1 MEIAK
6 RRIGKARTL
15 ASALALAAAACAML
29 SGCNPS
35 PEEEAAQIERDILST
50 PGQEQLW
57 RTIQTEYPQDFA
69 ALIAQLQA
77 LDSGERRDEDRIKA
91 VGTGWLIAFLD
102 RIAPTTVMAPPAQLL
117 AWSATERD
125 LFAVLQRGA
134 VAECAAMTMGEAIT
148 VDQSNAAA
156 TAAIGRR
163 NLAFVRAAA
172 AGRRDPQEY
181 AQPAEADWL
190 RLDAAI
196 AATGIEPRL
205 QNTLGSPEAMM
216 ALSPS
221 EQCEV
226 GVALYK
232 GIADLP
238 DEVEPVMAA
247 YLLAAG

>member
-1 MEIAK
+1 MKHRNGWLSKLRALV
-6 RRIGKARTL
+6 L
-15 ASALALAAAACAML
+15 AGATCALVA
-29 SGCNPS
+29 GCTPS
-35 PEEEAAQIERDILST
+35 PEEEAAQIERDILAT

-57 RTIQTEYPQDFA
+57 RTIKAEYPQDFD

-77 LDSGERRDEDRIKA
+77 LDFGERRDEERVNS

-102 RIAPTTVMAPPAQLL
+102 RIAPTTVMAPPAELL

-134 VAECAAMTMGEAIT
+134 VSECAAMTMGQAIT

-172 AGRRDPQEY
+172 AGRRDPQTY
-181 AQPAEADWL
+181 AEPDEADWL

-205 QNTLGSPEAMM
+205 QGTLGSPQAMM

-226 GVALYK
+226 GVALYT
-232 GIADLP
+232 GIAELP
-238 DEVEPVMAA
+238 DEFEPVMAA
-247 YLLAAG
+247 YLLATE